1 MKYGAITIDT
11 SIFDRY
17 ALALTSHPLK
27 SLEQFAN
34 KPAGLVLSEIVIREV
49 HSHLRRKIEE
59 NSQTFRKAFKNASLL
74 DLDESLIQPLSNSLN
89 EINSNELAKAHLNE
103 FSVATGLS
111 IVTAE
116 KYVNLGD
123 LIHRYFDSKPPFA
136 ESGQKKSEFP
146 DAICL
151 MSLESYAKEKNF
163 KIIAVSEDKDWK
175 SFADQSDWIDVEPD
189 FSTAISS
196 FQPQTN
202 AYKFCSDFISHWEKD
217 HYKALLADI
226 TNFVE
231 RAIESMEI
239 DVNAE
244 SDLHWE
250 TNDINVTLES
260 FEIVTTGDSAQ
271 DIKPIQINNSEL
283 TFAVGIVINGRAD
296 AEFSLSAYDSID
308 KDYVHLGGC
317 SDSTTF
323 EFQAEMFVSL
333 SGDLDGD
340 LINLEVEDVEI
351 AIPHVDVNFGY
362 LEPDW
367 HDEDYG

>member
-34 KPAGLVLSEIVIREV
+34 KPAGLILSEIVIREV
-49 HSHLRRKIEE
+49 HSHLKRKIEE
-59 NSQTFRKAFKNASLL
+59 SSQIFRKAFKNSSLL
-74 DLDESLIQPLSNSLN
+74 DLDEALTKPLSGSVD
-89 EINSNELAKAHLNE
+89 EINSSELAKAHLKE
-103 FSVATGLS
+103 FAETTGLD
-111 IVTAE
+111 VVPAE

-163 KIIAVSEDKDWK
+163 KIIAVSLDNDWK

-196 FQPQTN
+196 FQPQTS
-202 AYKFCSDFISHWEKD
+202 AYSFCSDFISNWEKSS
-217 HYKALLADI
+217 YESLLAGI

-231 RAIESMEI
+231 RAAENMEI
-239 DVNAE
+239 GVYAESGFHWEADDVN
-244 SDLHWE
+244 
-250 TNDINVTLES
+250 VTFES
-260 FEIVTTGDSAQ
+260 FQITTTGDAED
-271 DIKPIQINNSEL
+271 DIKPIQISESGL
-283 TFAVGIVINGRAD
+283 TFAVGITVNCRAD

-308 KDYVHLGGC
+308 KDYVHLGGR
-317 SDSTTF
+317 SGSTTF

-333 SGDLDGD
+333 SGDLDGNVSD
-340 LINLEVEDVEI
+340 LEVEDVEI
-351 AIPHVDVNFGY
+351 SVPYATVDFGY

-367 HDEDYG
+367 HNEGYV